1 MINRWK
7 NSENSGRLYFSWAPK
22 SLQMVTAAMKLK
34 DSCSLE
40 ESYDQPRQ
48 CVEKRRH
55 YSADKGPYS
64 QGYGFPSG
72 HIRLWAAIKKA
83 ETRIDAFKLCCWRRF
98 LKVPWTARRLNQSTL
113 REVIPEYSLE
123 GLMLK
128 LKFQYFDCLMWT
140 ADLLEKS
147 LMLGK
152 IKGRRRR
159 GRQRMRWL
167 DGITSTTDMNLS
179 KLREMVRDT
188 EAWRAAVYGVTE
200 SWTQLRD

>member
-1 MINRWK
+1 MIA
-7 NSENSGRLYFSWAPK
+7 SW
-22 SLQMVTAAMKLK
+22 Q
-34 DSCSLE
+34 
-40 ESYDQPRQ
+40 ESDGKPRQ
-48 CVEKRRH
+48 CVEKQRR

-64 QGYGFPSG
+64 QGYGFSSG

-83 ETRIDAFKLCCWRRF
+83 EIRTDAFKLWCWRRF
-98 LKVPWTARRLNQSTL
+98 LKVPWTARLNQSIL
-113 REVIPEYSLE
+113 REIIPEYSLE

-167 DGITSTTDMNLS
+167 DGTTSRMDMNLR

-200 SWTQLRD
+200 SWTRLRD